1 MRTPRVAVVDEEE
14 VFASL
19 MEALPE
25 DEGDAL
31 VRPGIGASDPA
42 GSARACRPRAAVAS
56 CRRPPYR

>member
-14 VFASL
+14 FASL

-25 DEGDAL
+25 DEGYAF

-42 GSARACRPRAAVAS
+42 GSARACRRRAGAAS